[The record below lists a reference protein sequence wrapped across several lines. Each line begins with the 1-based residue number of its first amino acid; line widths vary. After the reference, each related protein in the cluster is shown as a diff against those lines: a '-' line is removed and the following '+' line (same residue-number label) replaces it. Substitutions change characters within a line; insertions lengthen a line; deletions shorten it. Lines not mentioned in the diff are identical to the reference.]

1 MDNGRQQGV
10 VRTGDCEA
18 HTAPPR
24 AAPAVGVEYVPSSA
38 QLELQGLLG
47 IFKCQ
52 QIFRLFKKKGVGG
65 E

>member
-52 QIFRLFKKKGVGG
+52 QIFRL
-65 E
+65 